1 MVRRSRLYGPV
12 RMHSLLGDGLH
23 APGLRPGIR
32 GKQILL
38 QLSFGSENAQAET
51 ILCRIAR
58 AHGISNG
65 RETTAGLVN
74 QNPVTA
80 ANKSPPRKTPSKNHL
95 TATLPTTTDKPPITY
110 PPCPP

>member
-38 QLSFGSENAQAET
+38 QLFFGSENAQAET

-58 AHGISNG
+58 ARGISNG
-65 RETTAGLVN
+65 RETTAVFTT
-74 QNPVTA
+74 Q
-80 ANKSPPRKTPSKNHL
+80 
-95 TATLPTTTDKPPITY
+95 TLPTGTNTRPPKSRPHTTQLNSTPP
-110 PPCPP
+110 

>member
-65 RETTAGLVN
+65 RETTAVLTTQTLLNRENTSPQNSSPDKN
-74 QNPVTA
+74 QFNARLRT
-80 ANKSPPRKTPSKNHL
+80 TPNQPIVIQ
-95 TATLPTTTDKPPITY
+95 PTTPT
-110 PPCPP
+110 